1 MIEIPTWE
9 QLMWP
14 TMRVLSDGSTQRRL
28 ELCDN
33 VADFVGLD
41 DEQRAVLTASGYFL
55 YENRTGWALSF
66 LAKIGAIDRPRRG
79 AYCLTE
85 GGRWLLQ
92 TYPNGLREREV
103 KELTLLE
110 ETPIRPYVA
119 TVRAKGK
126 ADESNSSE
134 TEAEES
140 DLSPLEQ
147 VEAGIERIQ
156 EGVSDELLS
165 RLRGSEPEFF
175 ERAVVE
181 LLLAMGYGGTNGR
194 GQVTR
199 LSRDG
204 GIDGVIDQ
212 DALGL
217 SRVYVQAKRYAELN
231 SVQAPEVRGFAGA
244 VYGQA
249 DSGVFITSSRF
260 SAGAREFVKTTPARL
275 VLIDGEQL
283 ATLMIKYKV
292 GVQAR
297 KTFEAVEIDEDFF
310 S

>member
-1 MIEIPTWE
+1 MIEMPTWE
-9 QLMWP
+9 EFMWP
-14 TMRVLSDGSTQRRL
+14 TLRVLADGSTQRRL

-33 VADFVGLD
+33 VATHVGLGA
-41 DEQRAVLTASGYFL
+41 EQREALTPSGDML
-55 YENRTGWALSF
+55 YRNRIGWALSF
-66 LAKIGAIDRPRRG
+66 LAKVGALDRPQRG
-79 AYCLTE
+79 TYRIAD
-85 GGRWLLQ
+85 GGRWLLES
-92 TYPNGLREREV
+92 YPAGIRERAI
-103 KELTLLE
+103 KELAQRND
-110 ETPIRPYVA
+110 TPIRPYVA
-119 TVRAKGK
+119 SDRA
-126 ADESNSSE
+126 NNR
-134 TEAEES
+134 EES
-140 DLSPLEQ
+140 APTPLAENESQLSPLEQ

-156 EGVSDELLS
+156 EEVSGELLS